1 MQKRPNSPVLF
12 IAATFATLRLLF
24 QSQIPNC
31 PENGKNHHFLASTQY
46 TIPPEKRKRILLTV
60 LKIQPEH
67 VYQKNIPAD
76 FVNHV

>member
-1 MQKRPNSPVLF
+1 MQKLPNSPVLF
-12 IAATFATLRLLF
+12 IAATFATLRLLYP
-24 QSQIPNC
+24 SQIPNC
-31 PENGKNHHFLASTQY
+31 PENGNNHHFLTSTQY

-67 VYQKNIPAD
+67 VNQKNVPAD